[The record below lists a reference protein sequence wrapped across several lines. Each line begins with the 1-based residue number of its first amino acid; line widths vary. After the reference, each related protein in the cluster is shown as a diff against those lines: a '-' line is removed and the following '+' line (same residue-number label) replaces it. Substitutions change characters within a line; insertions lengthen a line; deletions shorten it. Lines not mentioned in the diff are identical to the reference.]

1 MKHKFLFLSL
11 IIAGST
17 GCHGIIYTNH
27 DPVQIEVRPA
37 RQVVVYT
44 PPVVRP
50 VVRHYHHR
58 PVVRTVNPHHSHR
71 VVRRH
76 HHNRR
81 PTARRH
87 HHHRRTHSHH
97 HRRPRRR

>member
-11 IIAGST
+11 IIVGST

-27 DPVQIEVRPA
+27 DPVQLEVRPA

-58 PVVRTVNPHHSHR
+58 PVVRTVNHHHSHR

-76 HHNRR
+76 HHNHR